1 MKLDLTQ
8 TEVLLLKTMITDRMQ
23 QKFEKARI
31 AADNMDNK
39 VLRACAE
46 EIDRMETLGK
56 KLEGKEEKGE

>member
-23 QKFEKARI
+23 QRFEKARI

-39 VLRACAE
+39 VLKACAE
-46 EIDRMETLGK
+46 EIDRMEILER
-56 KLEGKEEKGE
+56 KLEEKES

>member
-1 MKLDLTQ
+1 MRLDLTQ

-39 VLRACAE
+39 VLKACAE
-46 EIDRMETLGK
+46 EIDRMETLGR
-56 KLEGKEEKGE
+56 KLEEKEEKGE